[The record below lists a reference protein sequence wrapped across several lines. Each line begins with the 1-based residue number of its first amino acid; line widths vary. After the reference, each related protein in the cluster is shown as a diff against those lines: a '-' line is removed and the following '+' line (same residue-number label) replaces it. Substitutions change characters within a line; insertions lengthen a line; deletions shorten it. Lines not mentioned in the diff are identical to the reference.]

1 MVPASALSR
10 KSPTTFG
17 RRVAVAGVL
26 PQRQPTSMADDLRL
40 FATFFLGGLTFMS
53 VYLA

>member
-1 MVPASALSR
+1 MLPATALLR
-10 KSPTTFG
+10 RHRAGFG
-17 RRVAVAGVL
+17 RRTTAIAR
-26 PQRQPTSMADDLRL
+26 QRPTFGDDLRL